1 VTNLHNWLIESL
13 LEILL
18 NSKSCTTFSQPI
30 PLSFDSISIF
40 LYSERRLVKSLN
52 SDLLPILRQFTP
64 YCSSI
69 DLIDEFPAR
78 PTEYSCHKPVTLIKS
93 LLILNDGR
101 RVELAVFAEEIKGE
115 ETEEG
120 GRMTNGC

>member
-1 VTNLHNWLIESL
+1 MESL

-18 NSKSCTTFSQPI
+18 SSKGCTTFSQPI

-40 LYSERRLVKSLN
+40 LYSERRLVKNLN
-52 SDLLPILRQFTP
+52 SYLLPILRQFTP
-64 YCSSI
+64 YCFSI
-69 DLIDEFPAR
+69 DLIDGFPAR

-93 LLILNDGR
+93 LFILNDGR
-101 RVELAVFAEEIKGE
+101 RVELAVFSEEIKDK